1 LTVGLVVGV
10 TRCKQL
16 GVGEPPRTA
25 VTGNLEF
32 WNHSNPSDTSVL
44 DDVTDVSLFVHFRDG
59 MVSALFAQLG
69 VGATHVRKTLVVG
82 DMPMQNVEFVVSHS
96 VQNLQDNVDGLEMP
110 RSVQENSSMG
120 ESREVDDS
128 GGLDNEL
135 QEIQIFAILQAV
147 LTDSPSK

>member
-1 LTVGLVVGV
+1 
-10 TRCKQL
+10 
-16 GVGEPPRTA
+16 
-25 VTGNLEF
+25 
-32 WNHSNPSDTSVL
+32 
-44 DDVTDVSLFVHFRDG
+44 
-59 MVSALFAQLG
+59 
-69 VGATHVRKTLVVG
+69 
-82 DMPMQNVEFVVSHS
+82 MQNVEFVVSQS

-120 ESREVDDS
+120 ESREVDDG

>member
-1 LTVGLVVGV
+1 
-10 TRCKQL
+10 
-16 GVGEPPRTA
+16 
-25 VTGNLEF
+25 
-32 WNHSNPSDTSVL
+32 
-44 DDVTDVSLFVHFRDG
+44 
-59 MVSALFAQLG
+59 
-69 VGATHVRKTLVVG
+69 
-82 DMPMQNVEFVVSHS
+82 MPMQNVEFVVSHS

-120 ESREVDDS
+120 ESREVDDG